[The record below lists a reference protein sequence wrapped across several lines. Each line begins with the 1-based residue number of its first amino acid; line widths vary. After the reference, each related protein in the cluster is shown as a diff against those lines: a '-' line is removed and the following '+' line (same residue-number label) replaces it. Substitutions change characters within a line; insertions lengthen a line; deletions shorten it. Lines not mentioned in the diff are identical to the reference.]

1 MKVSFP
7 DNFEWGT
14 ATASYQ
20 IEGAAWE
27 GGKGENIWDR
37 FTHIPGNIADGT
49 NGDVA
54 CDFYHRYEEDIRLAK
69 EFGIQVYR
77 LSISF
82 TGMYLLL

>member
-37 FTHIPGNIADGT
+37 FTHIP
-49 NGDVA
+49 
-54 CDFYHRYEEDIRLAK
+54 
-69 EFGIQVYR
+69 
-77 LSISF
+77 
-82 TGMYLLL
+82 